1 MKAGCIHGKV
11 LSDTAII
18 VFYRFG
24 QFLTP
29 ETSASIMKKTDIRQ
43 LQPETIKLIFEQ
55 VPHINLAIAS
65 DSKQREFFLNT
76 SRIFEAEPGEVV
88 IKRGEYDSWVYFLLV
103 GQLLVYPE
111 FPDKK
116 NNLVSY
122 IAPGEMFGELAF
134 IRELD
139 RNATIIGDE
148 NSRKIFYLGTN
159 FSSFGLIHDFSAV
172 SISTKV
178 TFYNTAIKIIR
189 KRLENLR
196 IDFPDN
202 ELAVKSINFKRYM
215 GEKGTMHEL
224 LYLQDQSKEYAKVL
238 CKWNR
243 SLEMDSSFH
252 LSKGKIPVKIIEEL
266 METK

>member
-1 MKAGCIHGKV
+1 
-11 LSDTAII
+11 
-18 VFYRFG
+18 
-24 QFLTP
+24 
-29 ETSASIMKKTDIRQ
+29 MKKTDIRKF
-43 LQPETIKLIFEQ
+43 QPETINKIFEEI
-55 VPHINLAIAS
+55 PHIGLAIDS
-65 DSKQREFFLNT
+65 DPKQREFFLN
-76 SRIFEAEPGEVV
+76 SSKIFEAEPGEVI
-88 IKRGEYDSWVYFLLV
+88 IKRGEYDHWVYFLLV

-111 FPDKK
+111 FSDKK

-148 NSRKIFYLGTN
+148 NSRKIFYLGTD

-172 SISTKV
+172 IISTKI
-178 TFYNTAIKIIR
+178 TFYKTAIKIVR

-202 ELAVKSINFKRYM
+202 ELSLKSKQFRECSA
-215 GEKGTMHEL
+215 EKGTMHEL
-224 LYLQDQSKEYAKVL
+224 LYLQDQSKEYAKIL

-243 SLEMDSSFH
+243 SLEIESNFH
-252 LSKGKIPVKIIEEL
+252 LTKGKIPVKLIEEL
-266 METK
+266 METTK

>member
-1 MKAGCIHGKV
+1 
-11 LSDTAII
+11 
-18 VFYRFG
+18 
-24 QFLTP
+24 
-29 ETSASIMKKTDIRQ
+29 MKKTNIRQ
-43 LQPETIKLIFEQ
+43 LQPETIKIIFGQ
-55 VPHINLAIAS
+55 VPHINLAIGA
-65 DSKQREFFLNT
+65 DPKQREFFLNT
-76 SRIFEAEPGEVV
+76 TMIFEAEPGEVI
-88 IKRGEYDSWVYFLLV
+88 IKRGEYDAWVYFLLV

-111 FPDKK
+111 FSDKK
-116 NNLVSY
+116 HNLVSY

-148 NSRKIFYLGTN
+148 NSRKIFYLGTD
-159 FSSFGLIHDFSAV
+159 FSSFGLIHDFSSV
-172 SISTKV
+172 SISTKI
-178 TFYNTAIKIIR
+178 TFYRTAIKIIR

-202 ELAVKSINFKRYM
+202 DLSLKSIMFKSFS

-243 SLEMDSSFH
+243 SLEMDSNFH
-252 LSKGKIPVKIIEEL
+252 LSKGRIPDKLIEEL
-266 METK
+266 MGTK